1 MLRRSSKQMIIEMSF
16 ELKVKY
22 FYNTRISH
30 RTESKSLVSNSFIDK
45 NLFLQGNIGNIQIIL
60 EITKIFSAGIYFIQI
75 SPLPLEEGIVVHI
88 RRQDAFDTAF
98 IEKAMQTPYRCIY
111 HTFAYI
117 QDKLE
122 HVLKRMQSPEV

>member
-1 MLRRSSKQMIIEMSF
+1 MLHRSSKQIIIEMSF

-22 FYNTRISH
+22 LYNTRISH

-45 NLFLQGNIGNIQIIL
+45 NLFLQGMTTGNIQTIL

-75 SPLPLEEGIVVHI
+75 SPLPREERIVVHI

-98 IEKAMQTPYRCIY
+98 IEKATQTPYRCI
-111 HTFAYI
+111 
-117 QDKLE
+117 
-122 HVLKRMQSPEV
+122 